1 MSVGSFTYQ
10 GFAARILFGRGTVHK
25 LREELDHVAA
35 ERALILT
42 SPRGRA
48 LAEELWA
55 EIGRNRA
62 TVSDASEPN
71 MPESAYAKLKQAV
84 DDAGADCVIA
94 LGGGSPIG
102 LGKAWAAE
110 TQKKLISVVTTY
122 SGSEMAN
129 NWYVG
134 GGETRRGGSSDAAL
148 PVTVIYDPDLTLDL
162 RPAVSA
168 ASGMNAMAHATESL
182 YGPDTNPVIQRMS
195 EDAIRRL
202 AENLPKIVD
211 DPTDIDARTEVL
223 YAAWVAAAFR
233 ATSGLEHILA
243 QRVRSKFWLDHS
255 RCHAIAV
262 PYAIAYN
269 RDAAPDAMRAIER
282 AMGTKDAGRGLYDL
296 LVRLGLETGFGAV
309 GMPED
314 GIEAAAETISGMV
327 FPNPRPTPYADMREL
342 VSEAHAGKPPA

>member
-1 MSVGSFTYQ
+1 MSIGSFAYQ
-10 GFAARILFGRGTVHK
+10 GFTARILFGRGTVHR
-25 LREELDHVAA
+25 LREELDLVSA

-48 LAEELWA
+48 LAEELSS
-55 EIGRNRA
+55 EIGGNRA
-62 TVSDASEPN
+62 GVSDASEPN
-71 MPESAYAKLKQAV
+71 MPESAYAKLRQDV
-84 DDAGADCVIA
+84 EDAGADCVIA

-110 TQKKLISVVTTY
+110 TEKTLISVVTTY

-134 GGETRRGGSSDAAL
+134 GGETRRGGNSDAAL
-148 PVTVIYDPDLTLDL
+148 PATVIYDPDLTLDL
-162 RPAVSA
+162 PPRVSA

-195 EDAIRRL
+195 EEAIKRL

-211 DPTDIDARTEVL
+211 DPADIEARTEVL
-223 YAAWVAAAFR
+223 YAAWLAAAFR
-233 ATSGLEHILA
+233 ATSGLEHVLA
-243 QRVRSKFWLDHS
+243 QRVRSKFWLDHA
-255 RCHAIAV
+255 RCHSIAV

-269 RDAAPDAMRAIER
+269 RNAAPEAMRAIEQ
-282 AMGTKDAGRGLYDL
+282 AMGTDDAAGGLYDL
-296 LVRLGLETGFGAV
+296 LVRLGLDTGFGAV

-314 GIEAAAETISGMV
+314 GIDAAAETISAMK
-327 FPNPRPTPYADMREL
+327 FPNPRATPFKDTREL
-342 VSEAHAGKPPA
+342 VAAAHAGARPA